1 MIANRGRQSQDA
13 AVWLVVPREGGEK
26 VFRDQRIRWIKR
38 PSATPTL
45 ADLNRRLAADHE
57 RVMQRARR
65 NTARL
70 TGREVL

>member
-1 MIANRGRQSQDA
+1 MIADRGRQVQEEA
-13 AVWLVVPREGGEK
+13 MWVVTREGGEK
-26 VFRDQRIRWIKR
+26 VLRDQRIRWIKR
-38 PSATPTL
+38 PSTTPTL
-45 ADLNRRLAADHE
+45 GELNRRLAADHE